1 MVAIFPST
9 HKGSAVSSFPDVCRT
24 PNPAGPTPIPYPNI
38 GTTSRTR
45 TTTKTK
51 STATKSTY
59 KTSSGDEAGALRGLR
74 SQINTLHQKLMTMP
88 ASDATRW
95 HRTLD
100 EYVVKTADVY
110 TMMIQNKMNIA
121 G

>member
-9 HKGSAVSSFPDVCRT
+9 HRGQAVVGFPDVCKT
-24 PNPAGPTPIPYPNI
+24 PTPAGPVPIPYPNI

-45 TTTKTK
+45 TSTKTK
-51 STATKSTY
+51 STATKYNY
-59 KTSSGDEAGALRGLR
+59 KTSSGNEAGVLRG
-74 SQINTLHQKLMTMP
+74 QISALHQKLMTMP
-88 ASDATRW
+88 ARDATQW

-110 TMMIQNKMNIA
+110 RMMQQNNRNI
-121 G
+121 GG

>member
-9 HKGSAVSSFPDVCRT
+9 HKGQAVVGFPDVCKT
-24 PNPAGPTPIPYPNI
+24 PTPAGPTPIPYPNI
-38 GTTSRTR
+38 RTLSGTK

-59 KTSSGDEAGALRGLR
+59 KVSSGDEAGALRGLR

-88 ASDATRW
+88 ARDATQW

-100 EYVVKTADVY
+100 EYVMTTAQVY
-110 TMMIQNKMNIA
+110 TLMSTRR
-121 G
+121 